1 MTLRS
6 AAFEATIAA
15 RSAAERTVEIRA
27 LPWDTLGE
35 TPDGPEV
42 WRRGAFE
49 GTDPERVTLEAIGPH
64 GADPGV
70 RLVGRGIEINDREDG
85 LYATFRVSATRD
97 GDELLELARDRVYRG
112 ASIVFAP
119 IAERAAA
126 GGVTERTRAELV
138 RVGIVERPS
147 FAGAEVL
154 AVRSEDAPPMPPENG
169 AQDPAHENS
178 TPAPIADAGLRV
190 AVDSPEFEQ
199 RLDALRSDLIARMT
213 SIEAMTGRAGAP
225 GLLARWASFGEYLR
239 DASAD
244 PEVSVLLAR
253 ALADQKMATNPGVA
267 GTSFLNDVKGI
278 LDTSRPAIE
287 ALGGAGPLGASGMS
301 LNWPYFAGDLA
312 ALVGKQTAEKTE
324 ITSVVVNLLAG
335 TSPIETFAGGSD
347 ISYQLIRRSQPSYLE
362 AYGRIMLSA
371 WALTTE
377 REFEDDIEAGA
388 TGTHTASI
396 ADDAAIREAFFSA
409 SAKVR
414 AATGA
419 PASVVLAASDVFGAL
434 GGALTPVA
442 YGVSNQT
449 GTSDAG
455 ALRVNVSGLEVVE
468 APYFTAG
475 VAIFTNGRAA
485 RWHEDGPFV
494 ATAEDVAKLGQNR
507 AYWSMGATGI
517 YIPAGLVKA
526 TGVVVPLAEGRGG
539 RKAQS

>member
-6 AAFEATIAA
+6 AAFEATIAS
-15 RSAAERTVEIRA
+15 RSVAERTVEIRA
-27 LPWDTLGE
+27 LPWDTVGE

-49 GTDPERVTLEAIGPH
+49 GVDPERVTLEAIGPH

-70 RLVGRGIEINDREDG
+70 RLVGRATEINDREDG
-85 LYATFRVSATRD
+85 LYTTFRVSATSA
-97 GDELLELARDRVYRG
+97 GDELLALARDGVYRG
-112 ASIVFAP
+112 ASIVFSP
-119 IAERAAA
+119 IAERAAD

-154 AVRSEDAPPMPPENG
+154 AVRSEDSPPMPDEI
-169 AQDPAHENS
+169 AAPAAA
-178 TPAPIADAGLRV
+178 PPPPIADAGVRV
-190 AVDSPEFEQ
+190 ATDTPEFEQ
-199 RLDALRSDLIARMT
+199 RLDALRSDLIGRMA
-213 SIEAMTGRAGAP
+213 SIEAMTGRATAP
-225 GLLARWASFGEYLR
+225 GLLARWATFGEYLR
-239 DASAD
+239 DASVD
-244 PEVSVLLAR
+244 PEASVLMAR

-278 LDTSRPAIE
+278 LETSRPAIE

-301 LNWPYFAGDLA
+301 LNWPYFAGDLS

-377 REFEDDIEAGA
+377 REFEDDVEAGA
-388 TGTHTASI
+388 TGTHTGAI
-396 ADDAAIREAFFSA
+396 GTDAEIRETFFAA

-442 YGVSNQT
+442 YGVNNVT

-475 VAIFTNGRAA
+475 VAIFTNNRAA

-517 YIPAGLVKA
+517 FIPAGLVKA
-526 TGVVVPLAEGRGG
+526 TGIVLPLAGGEGRGS